1 MERFTWIRTGACLVA
16 LLLGVAGT
24 SGCVGGAEEQGRS
37 DELFTMA
44 QLEQWIDQYSNW
56 GRWGEDD
63 DLGALNL
70 ITPDKRIE
78 AAGLVKDG
86 LSVSLAELQVP
97 NVDQPDRSEP
107 FWADFT
113 FREGYVENITTNPWT
128 APKAEMLRIGSHG
141 SRSHIDGLAHN
152 FYKGQWYNGLSYDV
166 ITEEDGATKGGID
179 NLRHGV
185 VTRGVLMDIPRL
197 KGVPYLESG
206 ARIYP
211 EDLDA
216 WLEETGLTVSPGD
229 ALFIHTGQYA
239 RYEAT
244 GEWRGPAGLD
254 PSCIPWLSERDL
266 GIIGS
271 DESLD
276 AQPSGFSGNPMPTHP
291 VHYFTMVFLGLNIF
305 DQLHLGELSEMAAE
319 LGRWEFMLVAGPL
332 PIKGGTGSPVNPI
345 AIF

>member
-1 MERFTWIRTGACLVA
+1 M
-16 LLLGVAGT
+16 
-24 SGCVGGAEEQGRS
+24 
-37 DELFTMA
+37 
-44 QLEQWIDQYSNW
+44 
-56 GRWGEDD
+56 
-63 DLGALNL
+63 
-70 ITPDKRIE
+70 
-78 AAGLVKDG
+78 
-86 LSVSLAELQVP
+86 
-97 NVDQPDRSEP
+97 
-107 FWADFT
+107 
-113 FREGYVENITTNPWT
+113 
-128 APKAEMLRIGSHG
+128 
-141 SRSHIDGLAHN
+141 
-152 FYKGQWYNGLSYDV
+152 
-166 ITEEDGATKGGID
+166 
-179 NLRHGV
+179 
-185 VTRGVLMDIPRL
+185 TRGVLIDIPRL

-206 ARIYP
+206 ERIYP

-216 WLEETGLTVSPGD
+216 WLEEAGLTVSPGD

-244 GEWRGPAGLD
+244 GEWRNPAGFD
-254 PSCIPWLSERDL
+254 PSCIPWLSELDL

>member
-1 MERFTWIRTGACLVA
+1 MERSTRIRTGTCVVA

-24 SGCVGGAEEQGRS
+24 NGCVGGAEEQGRS
-37 DELFTMA
+37 DEPFTMA

-56 GRWGEDD
+56 GRWGEND

-97 NVDQPDRSEP
+97 NVVQPDRSEP

-166 ITEEDGATKGGID
+166 ITEEDGSTKGGID

-197 KGVPYLESG
+197 TGVPYLESG

-229 ALFIHTGQYA
+229 ALFIHTGQFA

-319 LGRWEFMLVAGPL
+319 LGRWEFMLVASPL